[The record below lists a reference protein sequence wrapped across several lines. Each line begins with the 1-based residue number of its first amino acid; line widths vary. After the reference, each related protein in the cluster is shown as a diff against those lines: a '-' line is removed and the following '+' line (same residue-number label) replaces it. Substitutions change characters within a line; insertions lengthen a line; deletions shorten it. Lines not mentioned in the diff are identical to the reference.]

1 MLRAIVTGGAYTA
14 NTDIPLQLNVATNGR
29 AILRDNK
36 IEFLYPGIQ
45 DIKATIP
52 FTLTTAG
59 TVSMQMYVNGNPY
72 GVASTFTTSAD
83 DETVTFSISDV
94 VRIFKAP
101 SISLANISFRINAD
115 GTLPS
120 TNNGIVVVEY
130 RD

>member
-52 FTLTTAG
+52 FSVTTAG
-59 TVSMQMYVNGNPY
+59 TVSMQMYVNGVPY
-72 GVASTFTTSAD
+72 GVATTFTKGTNGD
-83 DETVTFSISDV
+83 NVTFSISDAIRV
-94 VRIFKAP
+94 LRSPNASV
-101 SISLANISFRINAD
+101 ANISFRINAN
-115 GTLPS
+115 GTFPS
-120 TNNGIVVVEY
+120 TNNGVVVVEY